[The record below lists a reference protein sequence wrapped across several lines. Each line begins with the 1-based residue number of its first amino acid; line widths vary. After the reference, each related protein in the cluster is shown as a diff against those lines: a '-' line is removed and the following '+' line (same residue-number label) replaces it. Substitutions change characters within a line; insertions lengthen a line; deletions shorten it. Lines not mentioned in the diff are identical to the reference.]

1 MADEEIDNAEA
12 PCLACGGTLREGVAQ
27 PRTTYAERG
36 RFSIRECVT
45 CGLGRTSPTLSPS
58 ELECFYSGQY
68 GYDVHALVSAEKR
81 WRARRI
87 GKTLAL
93 DGVTSAL
100 DVGCMYGYLLEE
112 LRAQGVARVEGV
124 ELARHPV
131 EQARR
136 RGLSVYCGTL
146 ETYAETRRDP
156 FDLIIAQHVLEHVPN
171 PHSFLR
177 TAASLLNTGGRLVI
191 CVPNYASRM
200 RKRLGEAWGWYQVP
214 VHIHHFTQSA
224 LERLLH
230 QAGFAV
236 DRTGTRGGDSLFVL
250 MSLNNLVTRT
260 AKPGGR
266 APSSMQR
273 TAIAVASLALR
284 PYYYAGDD
292 ELLMIARHP

>member
-191 CVPNYASRM
+191 CVPNSPPECASGSAR
-200 RKRLGEAWGWYQVP
+200 RGAGTKSQFISITLHSLLWSVFCTKRGLLWIAPAPAAGT
-214 VHIHHFTQSA
+214 HF
-224 LERLLH
+224 LC
-230 QAGFAV
+230 
-236 DRTGTRGGDSLFVL
+236 
-250 MSLNNLVTRT
+250 
-260 AKPGGR
+260 
-266 APSSMQR
+266 
-273 TAIAVASLALR
+273 
-284 PYYYAGDD
+284 
-292 ELLMIARHP
+292 